1 MKRLQGIAVVVGVG
15 LTVATLPAI
24 GQAYAVGPSGTI
36 AQEKPDSVLRFPP
49 KDQATTAQFATLF
62 EKMRIRD
69 QVQQI
74 RNLIPT
80 MVEGQIREQARAL
93 NSQAGSSLTADQRA
107 RLEELSHKYVEKAMN
122 MYPVDEMIADM
133 TPIYQKYLTREDVD
147 GMIAFYS
154 SLAGQHLLD
163 AQPKIA
169 KEYMPMVMQ
178 RVQERT
184 RTLIVQMMKE
194 AAEITQAPKSSAPQK

>member
-1 MKRLQGIAVVVGVG
+1 MKRVQWIAAVVGVG
-15 LTVATLPAI
+15 LTLATLPSI
-24 GQAYAVGPSGTI
+24 GQAYSFGPSGTL
-36 AQEKPDSVLRFPP
+36 AQEKPDSVLAIPAE
-49 KDQATTAQFATLF
+49 DQATTAQFATLF

-80 MVEGQIREQARAL
+80 MVEGQIRDQARAL
-93 NSQAGSSLTADQRA
+93 NSQAGSSLTADQRT

-122 MYPVDEMIADM
+122 MYPTDEMIADM
-133 TPIYQKYLTREDVD
+133 TTIYQKYLTREDVD
-147 GMIAFYS
+147 GMIAFHS
-154 SLAGQHLLD
+154 SPAGQHLLD

-184 RTLIVQMMKE
+184 RTLIAQMMKE
-194 AAEITQAPKSSAPQK
+194 AAEITQAPKSTAPQK